1 MAKLHILSGAQE
13 GQAVALDAER
23 ITVGRASNNTLR
35 FTDGLVSTYHAVFV
49 RDGAGYRLRDLNS
62 TNQTRV
68 NGVPITEIPLHNGDR
83 IQFGLVEI
91 RYEAA
96 GSPAPEPVRPA
107 PVVPA
112 TKPVPLRTTDPT
124 NVTRWIGIGAVILAV
139 VAIGLL
145 AHRPHRSRPEPPPVV
160 AMANSPASN
169 PVADVVAPLGESPP
183 VSAPVVRAEPL
194 PPAEEPAPMAEPV
207 MTAKPEPDKPIEPAQ
222 RPMDTMAVTN
232 PPVAPP
238 VTVAPATPTPP
249 KVTPPTPAP
258 AREARPAI
266 PVPAPVL
273 EAPVVPKT
281 PLTLFE
287 SRTALLPAN
296 PIDTLVLGRLKQ
308 LGITPAYVCA
318 DAVFCRRVF
327 LDVIGTVPTAQETRE
342 FLDDKNPGKRAKLID
357 KLLDRDEFMD
367 YWAMKWCDLLRV
379 KAEFP
384 VNLWPNAVQSYHHW
398 IRAGI
403 KDNLPYDQFVRQML
417 TANGSNFRAPP
428 VNFYR
433 AMQNRDPQGIAQTVA
448 LTFMGARAEQ
458 WPSERR
464 AGLAAFFSQVG
475 YKTTA
480 EWKEEIV
487 FYDPGKATNNL
498 WQTASFPDGQ
508 PAKLPAD
515 RDPREVFADWL
526 ITPQNPWFTRNI
538 ANRVWAWL
546 LGRGIIHEP
555 DDIRPDNPPSNPELL
570 AYLQREMVEHRY
582 DLKHLYR
589 LILISKTYQLAAVPR
604 SNKPEAEA
612 NFAFYPLR
620 RLEAEVLID
629 ALNQIT
635 GTTEKYSSAIP
646 EPFTFIPDEQR
657 AIALADASV
666 TSSFLEMFGRS
677 PRATGLE
684 SERNN
689 RPTAA
694 QWLHLLNSS
703 HIQRKIEQ
711 SPKLQNIAKAKI
723 SPREI
728 VTNYY
733 LTILSRYP
741 TEDEIKTALAYS
753 HYGTMAEREA
763 TVDLAWALFNSDEFQ
778 YRH

>member
-1 MAKLHILSGAQE
+1 MPKLHILSGAQE
-13 GQAVALDAER
+13 GQVVDLGAER
-23 ITVGRASNNTLR
+23 ITVGRASNNVLCLTE
-35 FTDGLVSTYHAVFV
+35 GLVSTYHAVFV
-49 RDGAGYRLRDLNS
+49 RDGTGYRLRDLNS

-68 NGVPITEIPLHNGDR
+68 NGTPITDVPLHNGDR
-83 IQFGLVEI
+83 LQFGLAEM
-91 RYEAA
+91 RYETAGLPAA
-96 GSPAPEPVRPA
+96 APVSRTGVAPVPSEICKPATGATPVPLLRRSVSYAGTVALAIVVVLMFAGRRHKPQPVLKPAPAVKVASVPVSKPVERVEPKPVAEPPLLPEPV
-107 PVVPA
+107 VV
-112 TKPVPLRTTDPT
+112 
-124 NVTRWIGIGAVILAV
+124 
-139 VAIGLL
+139 
-145 AHRPHRSRPEPPPVV
+145 
-160 AMANSPASN
+160 
-169 PVADVVAPLGESPP
+169 
-183 VSAPVVRAEPL
+183 
-194 PPAEEPAPMAEPV
+194 
-207 MTAKPEPDKPIEPAQ
+207 AKPEPEKPAEPA
-222 RPMDTMAVTN
+222 PAPLEKEPETMATMALMVETN
-232 PPVAPP
+232 PPATLIETNPPPP
-238 VTVAPATPTPP
+238 VKVEAP
-249 KVTPPTPAP
+249 KPAP
-258 AREARPAI
+258 APVKPVT
-266 PVPAPVL
+266 PVPAPVPEPRAL
-273 EAPVVPKT
+273 PGA

-287 SRTALLPAN
+287 SRKTLVAGN

-308 LGITPAYVCA
+308 LGITPANVCA

-327 LDVIGTVPTAQETRE
+327 LDVIGTVPTAPEARE
-342 FLDDKNPGKRAKLID
+342 FLDDKKPGKRARLID
-357 KLLDRDEFMD
+357 RLLDRDEFAD

-398 IRAGI
+398 IHTGV
-403 KDNLPYDQFVRQML
+403 KDNLPYDQFVRQLL

-433 AMQNRDPQGIAQTVA
+433 AMQNRDPHGIAQTVA
-448 LTFMGARAEQ
+448 LTFLGVRAEQ
-458 WPSERR
+458 WPSDRR
-464 AGLAAFFSQVG
+464 DGLAAFFSQIG
-475 YKTTA
+475 SKTTA

-498 WQTASFPDGQ
+498 WQAARFPDDT
-508 PAKLPAD
+508 PAQIPAD
-515 RDPREVFADWL
+515 RDPRELFADWL
-526 ITPQNPWFTRNI
+526 ITAKNPWFTKNI
-538 ANRVWAWL
+538 ANRVWSWL

-570 AYLQREMVEHRY
+570 AYLQRELIEHRY

-589 LILISKTYQLAAVPR
+589 LILNSTTYQLAAVPK
-604 SNKPEAEA
+604 STKPDAAA
-612 NFAFYPLR
+612 NFAVYPLR
-620 RLEAEVLID
+620 RLEAEELID

-646 EPFTFIPDEQR
+646 EPFTFIPDSQR

-677 PRATGLE
+677 ARDTGLE

-694 QWLHLLNSS
+694 QWLHLLNST

-711 SPKLQNIAKAKI
+711 SQTLMNIARSKA

-728 VTNYY
+728 VNNYY

-741 TEDEIKTALAYS
+741 TEDEVKTALAYS
-753 HYGTMAEREA
+753 HYGTLAEREA
-763 TVDLAWALFNSDEFQ
+763 TVDLAWALLNSAEFL